1 MELDS
6 GFLYLA
12 TTAGTGGS
20 HSPRPF
26 PGRGGGAHLLSSIYE
41 NKKSHL

>member
-26 PGRGGGAHLLSSIYE
+26 PGRGGGGGTSVVFNI
-41 NKKSHL
+41 